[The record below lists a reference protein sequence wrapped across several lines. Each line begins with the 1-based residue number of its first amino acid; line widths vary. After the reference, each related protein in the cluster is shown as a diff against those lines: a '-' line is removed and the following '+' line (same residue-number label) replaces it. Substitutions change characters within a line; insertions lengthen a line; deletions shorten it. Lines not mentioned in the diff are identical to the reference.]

1 MSLIKKGLSSILF
14 AERTPSFIGFDH
26 ANLVLR
32 DLKSNEI
39 VYYHETLYLH
49 KFLYIDWNHVE
60 MYSVRKCYLP
70 GLLIA
75 NILVVF
81 KRKSRAIRP

>member
-32 DLKSNEI
+32 DLESNEI
-39 VYYHETLYLH
+39 VYFQETQNLH
-49 KFLYIDWNHVE
+49 NFLYIDLNHVE
-60 MYSVRKCYLP
+60 M
-70 GLLIA
+70 
-75 NILVVF
+75 
-81 KRKSRAIRP
+81 